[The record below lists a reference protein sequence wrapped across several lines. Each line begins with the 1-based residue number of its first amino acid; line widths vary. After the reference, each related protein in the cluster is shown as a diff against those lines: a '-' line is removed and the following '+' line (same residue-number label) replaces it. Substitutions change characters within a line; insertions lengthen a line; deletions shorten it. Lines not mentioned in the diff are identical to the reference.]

1 MACALLIMDVA
12 EGRTLEETDPMTGSF
27 LAYLA
32 KYSPARASQFGRRL
46 RRVWRPAWLGTLRRT
61 TPLSDGWGYDR
72 GAPVDRYYIEQ
83 FLDDC
88 RADIQGHVLEVH
100 DANYTRRFGSAV
112 ATNDVLDIDGAN
124 PNATIIADLAAAD
137 EVVADRFDCFIL
149 TQTLHLIYDVRAA
162 IEHAHRILRPGGVLL
177 VTVPAVSKV
186 VEEYGAQSDFWRF
199 TAACCS
205 ALFGDVFGEE
215 QIEVRSY
222 GNVLTAI
229 AFLAGMAQEELKRTE
244 LDDHDQRFPVIV
256 AVRAMKPIERGG
268 GP

>member
-1 MACALLIMDVA
+1 MNVI
-12 EGRTLEETDPMTGSF
+12 ERRTMEETDPVTGSL
-27 LAYLA
+27 LAFLA
-32 KYSPARASQFGRRL
+32 KYLPARASQFGKRL
-46 RRVWRPAWLGTLRRT
+46 RRIWKPAWPGTLRRT

-100 DANYTRRFGSAV
+100 VDNYTRRFGSAV
-112 ATNDVLDIDGAN
+112 AISDVLDIDGAN
-124 PNATIIADLAAAD
+124 PNATVIVDLAAAD
-137 EVVADRFDCFIL
+137 EVVADQFDCFIL

-186 VEEYGAQSDFWRF
+186 VEEYGLQSDFWRF
-199 TAACCS
+199 TAASCT
-205 ALFGDVFGEE
+205 ALFGDVFGKE

-222 GNVLTAI
+222 GNVLAAI
-229 AFLAGMAQEELKRTE
+229 AFLTGMAQEELKRTE

-256 AVRAMKPIERGG
+256 AVRAVKAIEQGS

>member
-1 MACALLIMDVA
+1 MDGA
-12 EGRTLEETDPMTGSF
+12 ELRITGERDSMIGSLREF
-27 LAYLA
+27 LA
-32 KYSPARASQFGRRL
+32 KHSPAPAPRLGQRL
-46 RRVWRPAWLGTLRRT
+46 RRIRRPAWLGTLRRT

-72 GAPVDRYYIEQ
+72 GAPVDRYYIEH
-83 FLDDC
+83 FLDNC

-100 DANYTRRFGSAV
+100 NANYTRRFGSAV
-112 ATNDVLDIDGAN
+112 ATSDVLDIDAAN

-137 EVVADRFDCFIL
+137 EVAAGRFDCFIL
-149 TQTLHLIYDVRAA
+149 TQTLHFIYDVRAA

-186 VEEYGAQSDFWRF
+186 VEEYGAESDFWRF
-199 TAACCS
+199 TTASCS

-244 LDDHDQRFPVIV
+244 LDDHDQRFPVII
-256 AVRAMKPIERGG
+256 AVRAMKAIERGD